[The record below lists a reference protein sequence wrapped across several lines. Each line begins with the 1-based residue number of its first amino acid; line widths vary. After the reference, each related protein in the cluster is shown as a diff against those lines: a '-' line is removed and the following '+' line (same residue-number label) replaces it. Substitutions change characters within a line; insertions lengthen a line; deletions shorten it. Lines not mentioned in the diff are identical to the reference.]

1 MSIALYPLYIPDPA
15 NGDKPRRVE
24 NADQHQRINLRHYE
38 AFQAELAGDPTH
50 GRGLYVA
57 TVTAAEERE
66 RCAVIAES
74 VDKGKTGA
82 RIAAAIRGQ
91 IPLNPAEAEAKA
103 AEERKA
109 AELRAAAEA
118 SEVEAAQERKKA
130 EEAEAKALEQRK
142 ASEVT
147 PADKRPQT
155 PFGKPLNAPAEP
167 VKTDTPK

>member
-103 AEERKA
+103 AEEQKA
-109 AELRAAAEA
+109 AEARAESEARIAAE
-118 SEVEAAQERKKA
+118 SKL
-130 EEAEAKALEQRK
+130 AEARSQELLKAG
-142 ASEVT
+142 EVT